1 MGRRKNDISHLKPEI
16 GKQLSLSKVEYR
28 NRGDEVLMPFVVA
41 ASKGKLSA
49 VQLNVIVALLKKLI
63 SKFRSILSGEVE
75 EGQQLQLFAEEELTD
90 DGTIKFMLL
99 YKDMGVSTN
108 HYEDLSAALSLLPF
122 VPIEMPYKSPSG
134 RVYKRYTSFIYEVY
148 IPENPGYRKYC
159 IVTIKPDVAK
169 HVLSKELGIGKI
181 DEKISVGLENKYS
194 KKIYWLLQTHKKL
207 PKWSCNFNEF
217 KQIIDAEDKYIT
229 SIKKFQKNILD
240 KAIDDIKDLYIHGK
254 IDCYLSYILKLSD
267 RRESSTITFIIHKS
281 SDSKT
286 ETDRQLDVS
295 FQESKTLFKN
305 ILIDDLNM
313 PINLAVNYE
322 QRINSRNVQH
332 AISKAIELK
341 EIINSSKDI
350 RITLKYLIT
359 SFNRFFESRG
369 WEKQET
375 KVPKEHEESSA
386 SPKNTSIPNVN
397 KYVQPSSL
405 PLEVRTGE
413 NRDLWGQLLREYDG
427 PLKDKLKETTFIGMH
442 PGGFKISMSK
452 ELSDYLDKD
461 KKEFDKI
468 KKIARRLLSLTPSHP
483 AIIKTSQT
491 APL

>member
-229 SIKKFQKNILD
+229 SIK
-240 KAIDDIKDLYIHGK
+240 
-254 IDCYLSYILKLSD
+254 SYILKLSD